1 MKHSIF
7 DCIIVGSGPAG
18 VSAAFPLLEA
28 GLNVLMVDGGVA
40 PAMLP
45 ISSGFSEARLSDSG
59 QRSNFIGNN
68 FYSLLQ
74 REAISPKFRVPFHE
88 YVFDGFLKSNNIQ
101 ANDFIAIGSMAV
113 GGLSNAWG
121 CGVAKYSQDELIDFP
136 FTFSEIEPSYESVSR
151 RIGISGNS
159 PDDLSSYFGL
169 DKYALPSIQIDA
181 MHSYL
186 LHKYKH
192 ASYKGSQYFR
202 LGRSRVAALSKD
214 EFNRQSCNLC
224 GNCLWGCGR
233 KSLYSSSDE
242 VKVLSKYPN
251 FKYQPGL
258 IVDHIV
264 RESRVVSIRGY
275 NKFTKASEC
284 VTTKKILLA
293 AGTLASTA
301 IAFRSIRYLKTTQL
315 LSNPTAAYML
325 WLPKFLGRKSI
336 PGFALGQ
343 LSYVLQL
350 TDNLN
355 GFGSTFSTTGLPLSE
370 FARHI
375 PLGRRYSMG
384 FLSAF
389 INSCVVGNIFLPGK
403 LMDAKVC
410 LDSNLKLIVTG
421 RYTGEANQLLEM
433 AKRKLAREF
442 FKLGALMLPG
452 SFKLGKSGGDVHYAA
467 TMPMKAAPVLGET
480 SSTGEIVGLSDVHVI
495 DGASLSSLPEKS
507 HTLTIMANA
516 DRIANLLVINF
527 NKKAGK

>member
-1 MKHSIF
+1 MKSPTF

-28 GLNVLMVDGGVA
+28 GINVLMVDGGVA
-40 PAMLP
+40 PTMPP
-45 ISSGFSEARLSDSG
+45 INSGFSETRLRDLG

-136 FTFSEIEPSYESVSR
+136 FNFSEIEPSYESVSR

-169 DKYALPSIQIDA
+169 DKYALPSIQIDE

-186 LHKYKH
+186 LDKYEH
-192 ASYKGSQYFR
+192 DSYKSNQYFR
-202 LGRSRVAALSKD
+202 LGRSRVAALSRD
-214 EFNRQSCNLC
+214 EFNRKSCNLC

-242 VKVLSKYPN
+242 LAVLSKYRN

-264 RESRVVSIRGY
+264 RESDAVSIRGH
-275 NKFTKASEC
+275 NKFTKSAACITS
-284 VTTKKILLA
+284 KKILLA

-301 IAFRSIRYLKTTQL
+301 IAFRSIGYLRSTKL

-325 WLPKFLGRKSI
+325 WLPKFLGRKSSS
-336 PGFALGQ
+336 GFALGQ
-343 LSYVLQL
+343 LSYSLRLPGDVF
-350 TDNLN
+350 
-355 GFGSTFSTTGLPLSE
+355 GFGSTFSTSTLPLCE
-370 FARHI
+370 FAHHI

-384 FLSAF
+384 FLSSF
-389 INSCVVGNIFLPGK
+389 MNSCVVGNIFLPGR
-403 LMDAKVC
+403 LMDAKVG
-410 LDSNLKLIVTG
+410 LDENLQLIVTG
-421 RYTGEANQLLEM
+421 DYRDEANQLLQI
-433 AKRKLAREF
+433 AKRSLAREYL
-442 FKLGALMLPG
+442 KLGALMLPG
-452 SFKLGKSGGDVHYAA
+452 SFKHGRPGGDIHYAA
-467 TMPMKAAPVLGET
+467 TMPMKATPSFGET
-480 SSTGEIVGLSDVHVI
+480 TSSGEIFGLSDVHVI

-516 DRIANLLVINF
+516 DRIAKLLVINF
-527 NKKAGK
+527 NKDVCK